1 MRLILSH
8 QNRKKDDK
16 KAHSTKKDSMNK
28 TDRYLI
34 LLRKLCN
41 APRLTLTE
49 EEVIETLGDLSRSQS
64 YKCIAELTEDMGER
78 LALMKKIKDGDVVKY
93 TLHNENWFQVID
105 AEKENV
111 FLLKSYR
118 QLGYLLPENELQ
130 EDLLAG
136 YKDLDRKF
144 YYLAPISAK
153 AYSEKQNQ
161 MLESVIRA
169 LSGNKKLLIKY
180 EDKTVD
186 IYPLTLCQ
194 YRDDL
199 YLLSY
204 KSEMKEENYRA
215 YKLSRLQ
222 NVEILIEEFKYPLA
236 SKWNPAERFKNA
248 SGLVLGEVKSCEF
261 RVYGNSKFLL
271 REKRFFKTVRYEE
284 GKEFD
289 LYECQ
294 YTNIEEF
301 VGQLF
306 VYGQDIE
313 LVGHSE
319 VREKV
324 VEKANAILKRNQVV
338 R

>member
-1 MRLILSH
+1 MIFILTQLLLNKDDNGSIDL
-8 QNRKKDDK
+8 KKDYMDY
-16 KAHSTKKDSMNK
+16 TK

-49 EEVIETLGDLSRSQS
+49 GEVLDILENPSRAQF
-64 YKCIAELTEDMGER
+64 YKYIAELTEDKGER
-78 LALMKKIKDGDVVKY
+78 LALMKKIQDGETTKY

-105 AEKENV
+105 AEKENI
-111 FLLKSYR
+111 FLLKSYK

-130 EDLLAG
+130 RELLSD

-153 AYSEKQNQ
+153 PYTNGQNK
-161 MLESVIRA
+161 MLELIIRS

-180 EDKTVD
+180 DDKTTD

-199 YLLSY
+199 YLLSF

-215 YKLSRLQ
+215 YKVSRIQ
-222 NVEILIEEFKYPLA
+222 NVELLTEEFRYPGLNR
-236 SKWNPAERFKNA
+236 WNPVERFKEA
-248 SGLVLGEVKSCEF
+248 SGLILGEVKSTRF
-261 RVYGNSKFLL
+261 KVYGNSKNLL
-271 REKRFFKTVRYEE
+271 REKRFFKTVHFEE
-284 GKEFD
+284 GKDFD

-294 YTNIEEF
+294 YTNVEEF

-313 LVGHSE
+313 LIEDSE
-319 VREKV
+319 VKV
-324 VEKANAILKRNQVV
+324 KFVEKANAILKRNK
-338 R
+338 

>member
-1 MRLILSH
+1 MRVILT
-8 QNRKKDDK
+8 QLPNNKDDNK
-16 KAHSTKKDSMNK
+16 SIDLEEGYMNYTK

-49 EEVIETLGDLSRSQS
+49 DEVKEILGKKSRAQV
-64 YKCIAELTEDMGER
+64 YKYTAELREDKGER
-78 LALMKKIKDGDVVKY
+78 LALMKKIQDGDSVKY

-105 AEKENV
+105 AEKENI
-111 FLLKSYR
+111 FLLKSYK

-130 EDLLAG
+130 TELLSD

-153 AYSEKQNQ
+153 PYTDEQNK
-161 MLESVIRA
+161 MLELIIRS

-180 EDKTVD
+180 DDKTTD

-199 YLLSY
+199 YLLSF

-215 YKLSRLQ
+215 YKVSRIQ
-222 NVEILIEEFKYPLA
+222 NVELLTEEFRYPGLNR
-236 SKWNPAERFKNA
+236 WNPVERFKEA
-248 SGLVLGEVKSCEF
+248 SGLILGEVKSTRF
-261 RVYGNSKFLL
+261 KVYGNSKNLL
-271 REKRFFKTVRYEE
+271 REKRFFKTVHFEE
-284 GKEFD
+284 GKDFD

-294 YTNIEEF
+294 YTNVEEF

-313 LVGHSE
+313 LIEDSE
-319 VREKV
+319 VKV
-324 VEKANAILKRNQVV
+324 KFVEKANAILKRNK
-338 R
+338 